1 MNSVIEKQAGR
12 SLMFV
17 CKIKDIKDF
26 MNKLLLNT
34 DFDMFAVSEVTI
46 MTYNSFVIDGH
57 LQKGYYNE
65 EEWQNLDG
73 ERFSLWEMLRP
84 FCLHIIKGK
93 KTPESFKIVLLLSE
107 KDKNKLID
115 GYEELVAAGYRND
128 NVHGLYINIKFENGE
143 LQITTGTSVAFFT
156 VDKSLENIWVKYVK
170 DFFVVK
176 SIDFE
181 EM

>member
-1 MNSVIEKQAGR
+1 
-12 SLMFV
+12 MFV

-26 MNKLLLNT
+26 MNKLLLKS

-57 LQKGYYNE
+57 LQKNYYTE

-73 ERFSLWEMLRP
+73 ERFSLWEAIRP
-84 FCLHIIKGK
+84 FCLQVIKGK

-107 KDKNKLID
+107 KNKSNLLA
-115 GYEELVAAGYRND
+115 GYEELHAAGYRSD
-128 NVHGLYINIKFENGE
+128 NIHGLYMNLKYENGE
-143 LQITTGTSVAFFT
+143 LYITTGTSVSFFT
-156 VDKSLENIWVKYVK
+156 VDKSLENIWAKYVK
-170 DFFVVK
+170 DFFAEK
-176 SIDFE
+176 SVDFE